1 MIDDVVEELLWWF
14 HSKACLLI
22 LWFFSY
28 IRGSSER
35 GYRLQSAAMI
45 NITHGAR
52 KNGAM
57 KEPKLMSK
65 VNKQS
70 IGQSQKSNNFSG
82 GQYQSKQQP
91 CYSGN
96 QNKYNSYA
104 EASRGSQGSYTSLR
118 NRNDNQGYFEDSYGM
133 GQRNSHRQGNYG
145 GRGYSGDYQA
155 NIDYDGYNDRVS
167 YSDSPRGRPV
177 ANNSDGGWRKE
188 NGSRDVR
195 QQQKEE
201 SKRENLL
208 RSQQGQSQVRGH
220 ILSECTFMRNIVP
233 FAKQCIGD
241 ILNSCWI
248 LRNLL

>member
-1 MIDDVVEELLWWF
+1 
-14 HSKACLLI
+14 
-22 LWFFSY
+22 
-28 IRGSSER
+28 
-35 GYRLQSAAMI
+35 MI

-57 KEPKLMSK
+57 KEPKSMSK

-82 GQYQSKQQP
+82 AQYQSKQQP

-155 NIDYDGYNDRVS
+155 NIDYDGYNDRGS

-208 RSQQGQSQVRGH
+208 RSQQGQTQVRGH
-220 ILSECTFMRNIVP
+220 ILSECTFMRNVVP
-233 FAKQCIGD
+233 FAKPCIGD
-241 ILNSCWI
+241 ILHSC
-248 LRNLL
+248 